1 MIDGS
6 GGERCMSKITGCKK
20 AGGSLDNAEKQ
31 LRYLSSQI
39 IAAQEIERKRISREL
54 HDELGQA
61 LSLIKI

>member
-1 MIDGS
+1 MAITKGS
-6 GGERCMSKITGCKK
+6 KQPKTS
-20 AGGSLDNAEKQ
+20 SLDAEKQ

-61 LSLIKI
+61 LSLIKFK